1 MAQLYLQTQNFKEA
15 EKYIT
20 QAEKYA
26 ELTPDLDA
34 KAFAKVKRTLL
45 FKAQKD
51 YPTAI
56 LHLKQAIRL
65 YDQIGLMEDKIFMYN
80 LMGDLLALSG
90 NPEAKEVYGR
100 LLILKDSIFKTETAS
115 KIADYRILYE
125 TEKKELSIKVLE
137 AEANARQQQIIF
149 IVVFLLL
156 IVLAVLLFY
165 NRRTLKL
172 KTQMAEEKKRVQQ
185 DRFRVVIETE
195 DKERKRIA
203 QELHDGL
210 GQMLSTV
217 RLLVSDM
224 DETNTEPKVVR
235 SLKVLD
241 TTIEEV
247 RTISHS
253 MMPIQ
258 LINSGLTAAIKE
270 LAEMINATN
279 KISIKLITEIDL
291 ILDEG
296 VSIAI
301 YRTVQEIINNSIKYS
316 EASQISLSIAQE
328 RKVLRVIITDNGKG
342 FDTKRISESKGIG
355 WSNIYSRMELIDG
368 VVSIYSKMGEGTTV
382 KLEIPLFET
391 SMITITA

>member
-1 MAQLYLQTQNFKEA
+1 
-15 EKYIT
+15 
-20 QAEKYA
+20 
-26 ELTPDLDA
+26 
-34 KAFAKVKRTLL
+34 
-45 FKAQKD
+45 
-51 YPTAI
+51 
-56 LHLKQAIRL
+56 
-65 YDQIGLMEDKIFMYN
+65 
-80 LMGDLLALSG
+80 
-90 NPEAKEVYGR
+90 
-100 LLILKDSIFKTETAS
+100 
-115 KIADYRILYE
+115 
-125 TEKKELSIKVLE
+125 
-137 AEANARQQQIIF
+137 
-149 IVVFLLL
+149 
-156 IVLAVLLFY
+156 
-165 NRRTLKL
+165 
-172 KTQMAEEKKRVQQ
+172 MAEEKKRVQQ

-301 YRTVQEIINNSIKYS
+301 YRAVQEIINNSIKYS